1 MTMEY
6 QYEDVF
12 HKLLDLRKR
21 YELILW
27 YMHFLKL
34 IPGKIGILLRNIL
47 IPYKQGVNVNVF
59 EFVQIDMPSKLSI
72 GNNVYINRGCILN
85 AGGETQIGDNVGIGP
100 NVIIYSQNHNYWQDN
115 SYFTNF
121 KENGY
126 IRKKVKIG
134 NNVWIGAASI
144 ILPGVYVGDNAII
157 AAGTIVTK
165 NIDSN
170 VMVGGNP
177 AGVIKKK

>member
-1 MTMEY
+1 
-6 QYEDVF
+6 
-12 HKLLDLRKR
+12 
-21 YELILW
+21 
-27 YMHFLKL
+27 MHFLKL

-85 AGGETQIGDNVGIGP
+85 AGGEIQIGDNVGIGP

-115 SYFTNF
+115 SCFTNF

-126 IRKKVKIG
+126 IRKKVIIG

-144 ILPGVYVGDNAII
+144 ILPGVNVGDNAII
-157 AAGTIVTK
+157 AAGTIITK

-177 AGVIKKK
+177 AEVIKKK